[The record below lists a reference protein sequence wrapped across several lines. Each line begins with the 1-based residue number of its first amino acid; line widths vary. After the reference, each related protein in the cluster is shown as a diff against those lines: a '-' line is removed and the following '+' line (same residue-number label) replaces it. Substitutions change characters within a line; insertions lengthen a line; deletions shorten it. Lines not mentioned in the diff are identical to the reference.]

1 VSSVDFSKLSAVV
14 YTSERPRAVARLVRS
29 VQRHY
34 PELRLLVA
42 DDSRQPRPVAGADW
56 IRLPADVGVSAGRNA
71 VLARVRTPYFL
82 LLEDELELTRR
93 ARLEKLVA
101 LVAENRLDIA
111 AGDCVRCQRKLFV
124 FTGRT
129 PDPAH
134 ATFEFT
140 GDTLRLC
147 PGHRSADAR
156 FLDCD
161 LAHNFFVARTD
172 KVRSMGGWDPQLL
185 VDERVEFFVRAERFG
200 LRVGVCPDAVAQRWS
215 TGESAPKAAARRDF
229 KTLALAKMGVS
240 RLIDQDGRTLETAVH
255 KHAA

>member
-1 VSSVDFSKLSAVV
+1 VSSVDLSRLTGLV
-14 YTSERPRAVARLVRS
+14 YASERPRAIARLVRS

-34 PELRLLVA
+34 PQLRLLVA
-42 DDSRQPRPVAGADW
+42 DDSRQPRPIAGADW
-56 IRLPADVGVSAGRNA
+56 IRLPPDVGVSAGRNA
-71 VLARVRTPYFL
+71 ALARVRTPYFL
-82 LLEDELELTRR
+82 LLEDELQLTGRTHLE
-93 ARLEKLVA
+93 RLLA
-101 LVAENRLDIA
+101 PVAENRLDVA
-111 AGDCVRCQRKLFV
+111 AGDCIRCRRKLV
-124 FTGRT
+124 LFTSRS

-172 KVRSMGGWDPQLL
+172 KVRSMGGWDPQLA

-200 LRVGVCPDAVAQRWS
+200 LRVGVCPDAIAQRWPN
-215 TGESAPKAAARRDF
+215 GEAPARTAARRDF
-229 KTLALAKMGVS
+229 KALALAKMGVS
-240 RLIDQDGRTLETAVH
+240 RLVDQEGRTLEAAVH
-255 KHAA
+255 NHAA